1 MKLLAI
7 DTSTDACSAALA
19 IAGEIRERL
28 ELAPRR
34 HAELILPM
42 IDQLLSEAGLRVH
55 DLDGLAF
62 GRGPGAFTG
71 LRIAA
76 GVIQGI
82 ALGTGL
88 SVAPVSTLAA
98 LAQQGYLNTRL
109 PNILASL
116 DARMGEVY
124 WGAFRVNEQGLVRPL
139 QPECVC
145 SPENAPVPE
154 DDWLGVGPGWA
165 VYAEVL
171 TRRLAGRLVAVE
183 PDFYPRARE
192 VAILGLDIFNR
203 GETVVAEGAVP
214 IYLRDQVVAAVPKL
228 NQGNR

>member
-19 IAGEIRERL
+19 IAGEIRERF

-55 DLDGLAF
+55 DLNGLAF

-71 LRIAA
+71 LRVAA
-76 GVIQGI
+76 GVIQGL

-88 SVAPVSTLAA
+88 PVAPVSTLAA
-98 LAQQGYLNTRL
+98 LAQQAYHITRH
-109 PNILASL
+109 PNILAAL

-124 WGAFRVNEQGLVRPL
+124 WGVFQVNEQGLVQHL
-139 QPECVC
+139 QSECVC
-145 SPENAPVPE
+145 SPEKASVPDE
-154 DDWLGVGPGWA
+154 GDWVGVGPGWA
-165 VYAEVL
+165 AYAEVL
-171 TRRLAGRLVAVE
+171 KGRLAGRLNAIE
-183 PDFYPRARE
+183 PAYYPRARE
-192 VAILGLDIFNR
+192 VVILGQDVFNR
-203 GETVVAEGAVP
+203 GEAVTAEAAVP
-214 IYLRDQVVAAVPKL
+214 VYLRDEVVAR
-228 NQGNR
+228 QGSR